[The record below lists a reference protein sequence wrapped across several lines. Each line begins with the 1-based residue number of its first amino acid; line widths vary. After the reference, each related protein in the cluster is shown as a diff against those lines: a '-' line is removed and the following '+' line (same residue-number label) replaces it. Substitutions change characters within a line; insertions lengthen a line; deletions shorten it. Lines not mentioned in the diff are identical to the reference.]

1 MFVPTRAVAYACGMA
16 APEYRRSALRELAA
30 AAGQKFESAPAED
43 VLGWALEA
51 FGDEFCLSASMADAV
66 VIDLATRIQPGV
78 NVIFLDTGY
87 HFSQTLE
94 TKDRVSERY
103 PIRLHTILPKQTVA
117 EQDQMFGSRLHD
129 RDPDACCNLR
139 KVEPLRRSLAGYVA
153 WASGIRR
160 DEADS
165 RRRVGVVEWDA
176 NRHMVKVNPIATWT
190 QDDVD
195 RYIAEYDVVVNPL
208 LAQGYPSIGCEPCT
222 RKVAGGEDPRSGRWA
237 GSGKTECGLHVDSSG
252 RLVRSSGESPAT

>member
-1 MFVPTRAVAYACGMA
+1 MPTRTSAYACVVA
-16 APEYRRSALRELAA
+16 APEYRRSALRELAV

-43 VLGWALEA
+43 ILGWALDA
-51 FGDEFCLSASMADAV
+51 FGNEFCISASMADAV

-87 HFSQTLE
+87 HFAQTLE
-94 TKDRVSERY
+94 TKDRVDERY
-103 PIRLHTILPKQTVA
+103 PIKLHTIVPKQTVA
-117 EQDQMFGSRLHD
+117 EQDEMFGPRLHD

-139 KVEPLRRSLAGYVA
+139 KVEPLRRSLQPYVA

-176 NRHMVKVNPIATWT
+176 NRHMVKVNPIATWN

-195 RYIAEYDVVVNPL
+195 GYIAEHDVVVNPL

-222 RKVAGGEDPRSGRWA
+222 RKVAPGEDPRSGRWA

-252 RLVRSSGESPAT
+252 RLRRAAGESPGAP